1 MIRVEIPMKLSN
13 VRQEEWRDIKKYK
26 GLYQVSNLG
35 NVRSLDKVII
45 QKNKFGKIQKHI
57 YKGKQLKKQLQ
68 KGGYE
73 YVNLYK
79 NNKMT
84 KELVHRLVAITFLEN
99 KNGNYY
105 INHKDN
111 NKTNN
116 AIDNLEWCT
125 QSYNIK
131 YAYDCGNKIA
141 PHMKKI
147 HKLDM
152 DGKILNT
159 FESIQQAERKTSI
172 KSSNISKCCRNLRN
186 KAGGFKWKYA
196 D

>member
-1 MIRVEIPMKLSN
+1 MIIEIPMKLPS
-13 VRQEEWRDIKKYK
+13 VEQEEWRDIKKYK
-26 GLYQVSNLG
+26 GLYQVSNMG
-35 NVRSLDKVII
+35 NVRSLDKVIV
-45 QKNKFGKIQKHI
+45 QKNKSGNLQKHL

-68 KGGYE
+68 KNGYE

-79 NNKMT
+79 DTKII

-111 NKTNN
+111 NKSNN
-116 AIDNLEWCT
+116 KIYNLEWCT

-147 HKLDM
+147 YKLDI
-152 DGKILNT
+152 DEKILNT
-159 FESIQQAERKTSI
+159 FESMQQAERETGI
-172 KSSNISKCCRNLRN
+172 KAANISKCCRNLRN
-186 KAGGFKWKYA
+186 KAGGFKWKYV